1 MAKGAPKP
9 QNVSEAL
16 RDAVARTL
24 ETTVGSTRGR
34 AQEAVDEILRGAE
47 ASAGRVRSQVRSAE
61 AGAGAVRDRVRG
73 ALEDVRP
80 ASVEDLRGVHRELRA
95 ISRRLEG
102 IERKLATLESAAP
115 TSARGA
121 GTGATRSTRSK
132 GGAKPGGGRSSPAS
146 PDR

>member
-1 MAKGAPKP
+1 MAKGGPKP

-61 AGAGAVRDRVRG
+61 AGAGAVRDRVRD

-95 ISRRLEG
+95 IARRLEG
-102 IERKLATLESAAP
+102 IETKLAKIEPAAR
-115 TSARGA
+115 TSEPDPPK
-121 GTGATRSTRSK
+121 GTTRSTRSK
-132 GGAKPGGGRSSPAS
+132 GGTRSGGTRSAPAS
-146 PDR
+146 PKR